1 MMSLI
6 YTVIFLGMVLVPII
20 PLLIGKYVSRPW
32 EVSTFPTMVFITLVG
47 KFIINIMLSAYIY
60 YSIDSSTNI
69 FENYSD
75 SLNEIIALSVLYFIV
90 FIFIN
95 STVSN
100 IRYKVSNFFLNKL
113 PEITEKWK
121 EDNNIHTIITMIGSF
136 DRLSI
141 MIKFDMLLNLIF
153 AIVLFDMFSLWTGY
167 CFILL
172 INTMLIS
179 IAIRTMLEN
188 IENKIK

>member
-6 YTVIFLGMVLVPII
+6 YIMIFLGMVLVPII

-47 KFIINIMLSAYIY
+47 KFIINIILSTYIY
-60 YSIDSSTNI
+60 YGNDSSASI

-100 IRYKVSNFFLNKL
+100 IRNKAADFFVNKL
-113 PEITEKWK
+113 PEILKKGK
-121 EDNNIHTIITMIGSF
+121 EDNIYTVITMIGNF

-153 AIVLFDMFSLWTGY
+153 AIVLFDMFSLWAGY

-172 INTMLIS
+172 INTIV
-179 IAIRTMLEN
+179 IAITIKTMLKN